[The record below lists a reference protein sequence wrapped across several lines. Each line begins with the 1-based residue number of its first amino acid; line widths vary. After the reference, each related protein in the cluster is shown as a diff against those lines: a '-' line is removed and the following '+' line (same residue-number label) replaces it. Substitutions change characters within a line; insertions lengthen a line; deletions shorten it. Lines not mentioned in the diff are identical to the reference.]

1 MPRLFPVIVL
11 TCVFAA
17 AACADSTAD
26 EAQPARLDQSSDDAF
41 VTPPLPDR
49 SVDEVS
55 VVDSSVVDAPRG
67 LSSVALLDD
76 RGQLAM
82 IDPTTGTLVAD
93 RQGWQS
99 RASLDGSYA
108 VSTVIV
114 SDGDTKVA
122 WDSIPDGRV
131 IGGTMIEE
139 QVLEVS
145 ATELHGHLAA
155 FVNPAEPI
163 DGAIAGARDTSTI
176 VIASPTEGEMWRTE
190 LIGNFVPEA
199 FGRKHDSAGIP
210 TQLFLLEY
218 FPAEAPVF
226 YRVRVLSTE
235 TGQVSL
241 PVNLRNKSQ
250 LVDEQ
255 MAGLSRSQVVA
266 ADSGLLFTL
275 YRGTID
281 GTPDGEPYAFVHTLD
296 FGDGVWCLDLDP
308 SLELDALPGTL
319 AVAGDRLYVA
329 SANGMVG
336 SYTIS
341 SITDP
346 SREPGV
352 DWANQIAHA
361 GTAAPVMVAY
371 TDGLFVG
378 YDDDHVMRIGAD
390 GTIDGT
396 IRLPGRTPTALSL
409 ADSGELLAVGAG
421 WTTFVGPEVDVP
433 DWLGEVTQIIAP

>member
-1 MPRLFPVIVL
+1 MRRLLPIVVL
-11 TCVFAA
+11 MTFVTI
-17 AACADSTAD
+17 AACADSTPHDAQLVPRD
-26 EAQPARLDQSSDDAF
+26 ESSSDAW
-41 VTPPLPDR
+41 VTLPAPE
-49 SVDEVS
+49 SQVD
-55 VVDSSVVDAPRG
+55 DSSVDDSRPGVSA
-67 LSSVALLDD
+67 VALFDD
-76 RGQLAM
+76 RFQLAI
-82 IDPTTGTLVAD
+82 IDPTTGTVVAD

-114 SDGDTKVA
+114 SDGHTKVA

-131 IGGTMIEE
+131 IGGTVIEE

-145 ATELHGHLAA
+145 ATELNGQLAA
-155 FVNPAEPI
+155 LVNPAEPI
-163 DGAIAGARDTSTI
+163 DDAIAGTRDTSTI
-176 VIASPTEGEMWRTE
+176 VIASPIEGEMWRIE
-190 LIGNFVPEA
+190 LAGNFVPEA
-199 FGRKHDSAGIP
+199 FGRKHDSAGLP

-218 FPAEAPVF
+218 FPADAPVF

-235 TGQVSL
+235 TGAVSL

-329 SANGMVG
+329 SANGVVG

-352 DWANQIAHA
+352 EWANQIAHA
-361 GTAAPVMVAY
+361 GPLAPVMVAN

-378 YDDDHVMRIGAD
+378 YDDDQVMRIGVD

-396 IRLPGRTPTALSL
+396 IRLPGRAPTAISL
-409 ADSGELLAVGAG
+409 DGSGELLAVGAD
-421 WTTFVGPEVDVP
+421 WSTFAGVDVDVP
-433 DWLGEVTQIIAP
+433 DWLGDITQVVTG